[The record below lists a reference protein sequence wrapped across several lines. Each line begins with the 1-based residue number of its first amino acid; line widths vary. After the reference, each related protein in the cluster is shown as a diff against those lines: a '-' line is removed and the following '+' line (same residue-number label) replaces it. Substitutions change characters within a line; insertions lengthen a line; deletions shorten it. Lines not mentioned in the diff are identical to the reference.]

1 VKNCAILLI
10 PITDG
15 VFDEILVFRSNP
27 SCCGSA
33 SLSPACRP
41 VPVRIGGITMKSF
54 ITRDCIFN
62 LQVIIIRNR
71 PAFREE
77 YGRIRETSAKLHGV
91 NTSATLNLHPAV
103 FDCLLAHQPDSWHS
117 VILEQPHLSVD
128 GVRVAYTRSE
138 EHMEASRQTVTTVGK
153 YIKRHWSYL
162 RDDVIR
168 DLVALHCVQ
177 PGTIKVLSESTDQF
191 IEYLK
196 RSPDSCMNKEHF
208 RRTPITATPQIWAG
222 VSWSGLTLRASCRGV
237 VWLTTPRLSG
247 HIAGI
252 DHGVQTW
259 KSRRGCRHTVLRGRG
274 AGRVRG

>member
-1 VKNCAILLI
+1 
-10 PITDG
+10 
-15 VFDEILVFRSNP
+15 
-27 SCCGSA
+27 
-33 SLSPACRP
+33 
-41 VPVRIGGITMKSF
+41 MKSF

-62 LQVIIIRNR
+62 LQVIIINNR

-77 YGRIRETSAKLHGV
+77 YGRIREASAKLHGV

-103 FDCLLAHQPDSWHS
+103 FDCLLTHQPDSWHS

-153 YIKRHWSYL
+153 YIKRHWAYL

-208 RRTPITATPQIWAG
+208 TTHPYHCYTPDLGWRFVVRVDAEGIVQGRCLVNDTTFVRSYSRDRSWGADVEIEAWLQAHGFQREGCWEGKRLALIREGKQIVAPY
-222 VSWSGLTLRASCRGV
+222 SG
-237 VWLTTPRLSG
+237 WELSE
-247 HIAGI
+247 
-252 DHGVQTW
+252 
-259 KSRRGCRHTVLRGRG
+259 C
-274 AGRVRG
+274 